1 MQKIFQLL
9 RKIFNFLKIN
19 KIKSSIENESNIKV
33 SKLAIEKE
41 IDKIYIESNKVFEFI
56 KSNINS
62 SATYQEVVNK
72 PIDDTS
78 LAKLKEILD
87 THLLHLDEDEKN
99 ISSLTITNKDE
110 IASMEKNIIQLENE
124 KNTLANKYELSK
136 NDSEKILLEK
146 LTEVFQII
154 ESNIKNFTLQFVDDN
169 FVLHTF
175 SQDLKKD
182 KLEFSSPKKTKSFL
196 SQLESQIKQ
205 FYQAD
210 IENLQQQLEEQF
222 NITSKL
228 SIEDFSFKK
237 NTAKTNIEKESYDRV
252 ADGVMNSIANVV
264 SFGNWGR
271 ETVTETVR
279 EYFVNREDIEKQIAQ
294 FVTEFDNPIKL
305 FKAQIV
311 DETKNRL
318 DADLNYKLNELHD
331 QIDNLTE
338 QIKANL
344 KKLEMLEEKT
354 RFNKRYR
361 ELVAR
366 LHKRVITVENISQGI
381 KSEQKI

>member
-1 MQKIFQLL
+1 MKKIFQLL
-9 RKIFNFLKIN
+9 RTIFNFLKIN
-19 KIKSSIENESNIKV
+19 KVKSSMENQSNIKV

-72 PIDDTS
+72 PIDNTS

-87 THLLHLDEDEKN
+87 THLSHLDEDEKN
-99 ISSLTITNKDE
+99 ISSSTITNKDE
-110 IASMEKNIIQLENE
+110 ITSMEKNIIQLEDE

-154 ESNIKNFTLQFVDDN
+154 ENNIKNFTLQFVDDN

-182 KLEFSSPKKTKSFL
+182 KLEFSSPKETKKFL

-205 FYQAD
+205 FYQSD

-228 SIEDFSFKK
+228 SIEEFSFKN
-237 NTAKTNIEKESYDRV
+237 NTAKTNIEKESYSRV
-252 ADGVMNSIANVV
+252 TNSFTN
-264 SFGNWGR
+264 FFNDDWGK
-271 ETVTETVR
+271 ETVTETIR
-279 EYFVNREDIEKQIAQ
+279 EYFVNREDIEKQIAE
-294 FVTEFDNPIKL
+294 FVTEFDGVIKL
-305 FKAQIV
+305 FQDQIV
-311 DETKNRL
+311 DKTKNRL
-318 DADLNYKLNELHD
+318 DEDLNHKLNELQD

-338 QIKANL
+338 QIASNL
-344 KKLEMLEEKT
+344 KELEKLEEKS
-354 RFNKRYR
+354 RFNKKYR

-366 LHKRVITVENISQGI
+366 LHQRVKTVKNISQGI
-381 KSEQKI
+381 KSE

>member
-1 MQKIFQLL
+1 LQKIFQLL

-87 THLLHLDEDEKN
+87 THLSHLDEDEKN

-154 ESNIKNFTLQFVDDN
+154 ESNIKNFTFQFIDDN
-169 FVLHTF
+169 FVVHTF
-175 SQDLKKD
+175 NQNFKKD
-182 KLEFSSPKKTKSFL
+182 RLEFSSPKKTKSFL

-205 FYQAD
+205 FYQSD
-210 IENLQQQLEEQF
+210 IENLQQQLKEQF
-222 NITSKL
+222 NIISKL
-228 SIEDFSFKK
+228 SIEEFSFKK
-237 NTAKTNIEKESYDRV
+237 NTAKTNIEKESYSRV
-252 ADGVMNSIANVV
+252 TNSVTN
-264 SFGNWGR
+264 FFNDDWGR

-279 EYFVNREDIEKQIAQ
+279 EYFVNREDIEKQIAE
-294 FVTEFDNPIKL
+294 FVTELDGAIKL
-305 FKAQIV
+305 FQNQII
-311 DETKNRL
+311 DETKKRL
-318 DADLNYKLNELHD
+318 DADLNYKLNELQN

-344 KKLEMLEEKT
+344 KKLEMLEEKS

>member
-87 THLLHLDEDEKN
+87 THLSHLDEDEKN

-154 ESNIKNFTLQFVDDN
+154 ESNIKNFTFQFIDDN
-169 FVLHTF
+169 FVVHTF
-175 SQDLKKD
+175 NQNFKKD
-182 KLEFSSPKKTKSFL
+182 RLEFSSPKKTKSFL

-205 FYQAD
+205 FYQSD
-210 IENLQQQLEEQF
+210 IENLQQQLKEQF
-222 NITSKL
+222 NIISKL
-228 SIEDFSFKK
+228 SIEEFSFKK
-237 NTAKTNIEKESYDRV
+237 NTAKTNIEKESYSRV
-252 ADGVMNSIANVV
+252 TNSVTN
-264 SFGNWGR
+264 FFNDDWGR

-279 EYFVNREDIEKQIAQ
+279 EYFVNREDIEKQIAE
-294 FVTEFDNPIKL
+294 FVTELDGAIKL
-305 FKAQIV
+305 FQNQII
-311 DETKNRL
+311 DETKKRL
-318 DADLNYKLNELHD
+318 DADLNYKLNELQN

-344 KKLEMLEEKT
+344 KKLEMLEEKS

>member
-344 KKLEMLEEKT
+344 KKLEMLEEKS

>member
-1 MQKIFQLL
+1 MKKIFQLL
-9 RKIFNFLKIN
+9 RIIFNFLKIN
-19 KIKSSIENESNIKV
+19 KAKSSIENQSNIKV

-72 PIDDTS
+72 PIDNTS
-78 LAKLKEILD
+78 IAKLKEILD
-87 THLLHLDEDEKN
+87 THLSHLDEDEKN
-99 ISSLTITNKDE
+99 ISSLAITNKDE
-110 IASMEKNIIQLENE
+110 IASMEKNIIQLEDE

-136 NDSEKILLEK
+136 NDSAKILLEK

-154 ESNIKNFTLQFVDDN
+154 ENNIKNFTLQFVDDN

-182 KLEFSSPKKTKSFL
+182 KLEFSSPKETKKFL

-205 FYQAD
+205 FYQSD
-210 IENLQQQLEEQF
+210 IENLQQQLKEQF

-228 SIEDFSFKK
+228 NIEEFSFKK
-237 NTAKTNIEKESYDRV
+237 NTAKTNIEKESYSRV
-252 ADGVMNSIANVV
+252 TNSFTN
-264 SFGNWGR
+264 FFNDDWGK
-271 ETVTETVR
+271 ETVTETIR
-279 EYFVNREDIEKQIAQ
+279 EYFVNREDIEKQIAE
-294 FVTEFDNPIKL
+294 FVTEFDGVIKL
-305 FKAQIV
+305 FQDQIV

-318 DADLNYKLNELHD
+318 DADLNYKLNELQN

-344 KKLEMLEEKT
+344 KKLGMLEEKS
-354 RFNKRYR
+354 RCNKRYR

-366 LHKRVITVENISQGI
+366 LHKRAITVENISQGI